1 MSILATAAE
10 HSFLIDAIGPFFDGH
25 RGKRINWSKIPFAH
39 LEERPETWEQIRAD
53 MRKFCKEV
61 SGLGYNA
68 VSLDD
73 VAHLYHHPLHDEV
86 LRQRIAFLRKEFHQL
101 FQIARDLPL
110 R

>member
-1 MSILATAAE
+1 
-10 HSFLIDAIGPFFDGH
+10 
-25 RGKRINWSKIPFAH
+25 
-39 LEERPETWEQIRAD
+39 

-101 FQIARDLPL
+101 FQIARDPKDNLICYHA
-110 R
+110 RTRMIVFGQVDSIC